1 MEFTPVDGIFTSIN
15 VPDDI
20 SQGYSHFYAEV
31 LRVKGIAQKV
41 SEGLNLF
48 IIFDELFKGTNVKD
62 AYDATLAV
70 TDAYAS
76 HRNCLYII
84 STHIVEVGPA
94 LSEKCGNVQFRFLSA
109 QMDGNRLVYPYKLA
123 EGISADRHG
132 MTIIMNEH
140 ILETIAGEAENL
152 N

>member
-1 MEFTPVDGIFTSIN
+1 
-15 VPDDI
+15 
-20 SQGYSHFYAEV
+20 
-31 LRVKGIAQKV
+31 VKSIAQRV
-41 SEGLNLF
+41 AEGRNLF
-48 IIFDELFKGTNVKD
+48 VIFDELFKGTNVKD

-94 LSEKCGNVQFRFLSA
+94 LSEKCGNVQFRFLPT
-109 QMDGNRLVYPYKLA
+109 QMDGTRLIYPYKLA

-132 MTIIMNEH
+132 MTIIKNEK
-140 ILETIAGEAENL
+140 ILDIIRGEEINESEI
-152 N
+152 